1 QRNTEINRML
11 FVYGVYRL
19 DCGVENMGRIQHNR
33 RICRRDTVFKAKIDR
48 LSRRFFVGDMD
59 VGYGKE
65 IQKSCSISCRYT
77 AISSR
82 HDIEPLDGIHTRSIM
97 PVAIAFLFVS

>member
-19 DCGVENMGRIQHNR
+19 DCGIENMGRIQHNR

-48 LSRRFFVGDMD
+48 LNRRFFVGDMD

-65 IQKSCSISCRYT
+65 IQKSCSISGRCT
-77 AISSR
+77 VKSSR
-82 HDIEPLDGIHTRSIM
+82 HDVEPLYGIYARAIM
-97 PVAIAFLFVS
+97 PVAIALLLVS